1 MTSLGFVIGLGFS
14 DQQIYELCD
23 LYCKNETQKR
33 ESYLHNAKAREII
46 ATEELDRIIAH
57 KNALKKKLQ
66 NIIRTVNKSNITL
79 TTCRSYFASA
89 ESKYIAAK
97 QIYEETK
104 TKLDNLNSQIAIYIE
119 ESNNTELQN
128 IFVTYEAIQNDL
140 NMADQDLYDAIQVLN
155 QEYVY
160 LDDAIIGLSEAKV
173 KVIQIKEEIMEI
185 NTLISLAKENL
196 TKTKEEIIAIESDFT
211 V

>member
-1 MTSLGFVIGLGFS
+1 MTSLSLPIGSDFS
-14 DQQIYELCD
+14 DKQIDVLYNLYYEIEIQQ
-23 LYCKNETQKR
+23 K

-57 KNALKKKLQ
+57 ENALQKELQ
-66 NIIRTVNKSNITL
+66 NRITIVKQSNITL

-89 ESKYIAAK
+89 ESKYIVTK

-104 TKLDNLNSQIAIYIE
+104 TKLDDLNSQIAIYIQ

-128 IFVTYEAIQNDL
+128 IFVSQDAILNDL
-140 NMADQDLYDAIQVLN
+140 NMVEQDLYDDTQVLN

-160 LDDAIIGLSEAKV
+160 INDAIIALSEAKA
-173 KVIQIKEEIMEI
+173 KVIQIKGEIMDV
-185 NTLISLAKENL
+185 NTLISLAKNNL
-196 TKTKEEIIAIESDFT
+196 IKANAKVIAINNDFNL
-211 V
+211 